1 MIGTTLSHY
10 QVTGELSRGGMGVV
24 YRAVDLKL
32 DREVALKVLAPQLL
46 SDPELRRR
54 FVQEARAAAALQH
67 AAIAVVHE
75 IDEAEGM
82 TFIAMEL
89 VRGERLADLLAAGAL
104 GLERSLELAAE
115 VAEGLAAAH
124 QKGVVHRD
132 LKPAN
137 VLVTESGHAKI
148 IDFGLAKLL
157 HPLGVL
163 ANQVETPARAQTD
176 PGKLLGTTA
185 YMSPEQA
192 RGEDID
198 ARSDIFSFGSVL
210 FEMLGRKPAFS
221 RRSAIETL
229 HAIIT
234 EETPRLPDLG
244 AQGARV
250 RGDLVRVVEQC
261 LEKDPED
268 RYQSIQE
275 AATEIRNIRRR
286 LEAPPS
292 AEEVR
297 LAPAASVRAGPLR
310 VVIVDDEPLA
320 RAIVREYLA
329 KHTDVEIV
337 AECANGFEAV
347 KAAAELTP
355 DLLFLDIQMPKL
367 TGFEVLE
374 LIDRSIGAVFV
385 TAFDEFALR
394 AFEVNAVDYLLK
406 PFSASRLDEALE
418 RARQRLTSKA
428 PLPVAALAAM
438 ARPPGGSVERILVRQ
453 GTRVQVIP
461 VEKLD
466 YAQAQ
471 DDYVCLRAE
480 GKEYLKEQTLA
491 ELEERLDPARFVRI
505 HRSYILNLER
515 LSKLELYAKDSR
527 VAILIDGSR
536 LPVSRAGYTR
546 LKKLL

>member
-10 QVTGELSRGGMGVV
+10 QVTGELSRGGMGIV

-32 DREVALKVLAPQLL
+32 DREVALKVLAPELL
-46 SDPELRRR
+46 ADPELRRR

-67 AAIAVVHE
+67 PAIAVVHE
-75 IDEAEGM
+75 IDEAEGV

-89 VRGERLADLLAAGAL
+89 VRGERLADLLTRGAL
-104 GLERSLELAAE
+104 DLERSLDLAAE
-115 VAEGLAAAH
+115 VAEGLAEAH
-124 QKGVVHRD
+124 RKGVVHRD

-163 ANQVETPARAQTD
+163 ANQVDTPARAQTD

-192 RGEDID
+192 RGEEID
-198 ARSDIFSFGSVL
+198 ARSDIFAFGSVL
-210 FEMLGRKPAFS
+210 FEMLCRKAVFA

-229 HAIIT
+229 HAIIR
-234 EETPRLPDLG
+234 EEAPPLSDLG
-244 AQGARV
+244 GPGAGV
-250 RGDLVRVVEQC
+250 REDLGQVVRQC
-261 LEKDPED
+261 LEKDAED
-268 RYQSIQE
+268 RYQSIRE
-275 AATEIRNIRRR
+275 VAAEIRKIHRK
-286 LEAPPS
+286 LEAPSEAGGVRS
-292 AEEVR
+292 APTPAVR
-297 LAPAASVRAGPLR
+297 GSLR
-310 VVIVDDEPLA
+310 VAIVDDEPLA
-320 RAIVREYLA
+320 RAVVREYLA
-329 KHTDVEIV
+329 KHEDVEIV

-347 KAAAELTP
+347 KAAAELRP

-406 PFSASRLDEALE
+406 PFSASRLDQALE
-418 RARQRLTSKA
+418 RARQRLASRA
-428 PLPVAALAAM
+428 PLPVAALAAA
-438 ARPPGGSVERILVRQ
+438 ARPAGGFLERLLVRQ
-453 GTRVQVIP
+453 GPRVQVIP

-480 GKEYLKEQTLA
+480 GKEHLKEQTLA
-491 ELEERLDPARFVRI
+491 ELEKQLDPARFVRI
-505 HRSYILNLER
+505 HRSYVLNLER

-527 VAILIDGSR
+527 IAILVDGSR
-536 LPVSRAGYTR
+536 LPVSRAGYAR
-546 LKKLL
+546 LKALL